1 MPQLFSLFSEQVL
14 IISVEITKTID
25 EREMQKPATKNKQ
38 RKKGAMGLEAI
49 VEGWELND
57 FVVHLS

>member
-1 MPQLFSLFSEQVL
+1 MK
-14 IISVEITKTID
+14 IIDK
-25 EREMQKPATKNKQ
+25 REMKKKQNKKQKTKNK
-38 RKKGAMGLEAI
+38 KKTEKDKGAEAI

>member
-1 MPQLFSLFSEQVL
+1 MK
-14 IISVEITKTID
+14 IIDK
-25 EREMQKPATKNKQ
+25 RETYKKQ
-38 RKKGAMGLEAI
+38 GHKRARGAEAI